1 MKIKKEF
8 TLRNIGGEST
18 LVPVGDT
25 AESFKGLIKI
35 NDVGS
40 YIWNNLEK
48 VNTEEEIVSILVE
61 NCGLE
66 LNEAQKDVKDFL
78 EYLKN
83 VDIL

>member
-8 TLRNIGGEST
+8 KLRNIGGEST